1 MALLD
6 KLKFSKYS
14 LKGQPGPNFE
24 NVGQKTTSDIQALA
38 PNGELLKSQDLLSG
52 RKVGSNLAVSN
63 PPVSAPDNFAGQPF
77 YPALGGTYSQKGP
90 KEGRY

>member
-24 NVGQKTTSDIQALA
+24 NISQKSTSDIQALA

-52 RKVGSNLAVSN
+52 RKTGSNLAISN
-63 PPVSAPDNFAGQPF
+63 PPVSAPDKFAGKPF
-77 YPALGGTYSQKGP
+77 YPAIGGEYKMKGP